1 MHMKNNKTMMIVAV
15 AAVVVLLIGGYF
27 VFASKKQTPAPKQN
41 TTQALDEGEVL
52 PTVDPSVKVDL
63 TSTNGKKEVVL
74 KVDNI
79 PSGTDTIDYELSYQ
93 EKTKGLQGA
102 IGTIT
107 TNGEKTYE
115 KKITL
120 GTCSSGKCVY
130 HDVVGAIKVTL
141 KFSIGGAQQIFEK
154 DYDI

>member
-1 MHMKNNKTMMIVAV
+1 MKNKRIVII
-15 AAVVVLLIGGYF
+15 AVVAIVLVLAGGYL
-27 VFASKKQTPAPKQN
+27 VFASQKKAPAPKQN
-41 TTQALDEGEVL
+41 TSQALDEGEVL

-63 TSTNGKKEVVL
+63 TSTNGKKEVLL

-79 PSGTDTIDYELSYQ
+79 PQGTEAIDYELSYQ

-102 IGTIT
+102 IGTISP
-107 TNGEKTYE
+107 NGEKMYE

-130 HDVVGAIKVTL
+130 HEVVGAIKVTL
-141 KFSIGGAQQIFEK
+141 KFTIGGVQQIFEK